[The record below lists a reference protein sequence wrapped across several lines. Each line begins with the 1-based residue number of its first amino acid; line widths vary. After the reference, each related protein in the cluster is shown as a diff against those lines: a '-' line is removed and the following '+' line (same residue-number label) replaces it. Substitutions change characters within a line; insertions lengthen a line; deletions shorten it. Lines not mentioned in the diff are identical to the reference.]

1 MKRRE
6 SLKVLLASSG
16 ALLTL
21 PAWARNWTL
30 PEILRHTSSFTIDQQ
45 IILASVADTII
56 PQGNAIGAISVGVDK
71 FLQKLIDDCYTPEV
85 QSNIRAVLE
94 TLEIRAQREHKKSF
108 NLCDPKQRETLLTQL
123 ESGTEIER
131 EAYKFFKNET
141 IRGFTTSREVLV
153 NYYKYKTVPGHY
165 YGCVDVNS

>member
-6 SLKVLLASSG
+6 SLKVLVASSG

-30 PEILRHTSSFTIDQQ
+30 PEVLRHTSSFTTDQQ

-71 FLQKLIDDCYTPEV
+71 FLQKLIDDCYTAEV
-85 QSNIRAVLE
+85 Q
-94 TLEIRAQREHKKSF
+94 HKKGF
-108 NLCDPKQRETLLTQL
+108 NLCDQKQRETLLTQL
-123 ESGTEIER
+123 ESGTDAER

-153 NYYKYKTVPGHY
+153 NYYKYKSVPGHY